1 MSNIIN
7 HPRRCD
13 LSNIF
18 TTQPPTAL
26 DCRPNFAMAIFA
38 CKDETHPHV
47 QTSTQ
52 RLPSRRRKYRQQ
64 PSKRTMSVRC
74 REFHLRITKSG
85 CLYLPLFYWL
95 KHDGKI
101 ISPVWDIRLRPT
113 FYPDHQIFIDKSP
126 INSAVLTRLTTRQGG
141 SIRRSPARAALVQS
155 ALLNIKF
162 WTLSDKSQTA
172 VIAA

>member
-18 TTQPPTAL
+18 ATQPPTAL
-26 DCRPNFAMAIFA
+26 DCRPNFAMAFFA

-47 QTSTQ
+47 QISTQ

-74 REFHLRITKSG
+74 HEFHLRITRSG
-85 CLYLPLFYWL
+85 CSCLPLFYWL
-95 KHDGKI
+95 KLDGKI
-101 ISPVWDIRLRPT
+101 ILPVWGIRLRPT
-113 FYPDHQIFIDKSP
+113 FYPDHQIFIDKKPDYFGCANETHNTTGRKYSP
-126 INSAVLTRLTTRQGG
+126 KPSASGPSSVC
-141 SIRRSPARAALVQS
+141 S
-155 ALLNIKF
+155 AEH
-162 WTLSDKSQTA
+162 
-172 VIAA
+172 

>member
-26 DCRPNFAMAIFA
+26 DCRPNFAMAFFA

-47 QTSTQ
+47 QISTQ

-74 REFHLRITKSG
+74 HEFHLRITRSG
-85 CLYLPLFYWL
+85 CSCLPLFYWL
-95 KHDGKI
+95 QLDGKI
-101 ISPVWDIRLRPT
+101 ILPVWGIRLQPT
-113 FYPDHQIFIDKSP
+113 FYPDNQIFIDNKPDYFGCANETHNTTGREYSP
-126 INSAVLTRLTTRQGG
+126 KPSASGPSSVC
-141 SIRRSPARAALVQS
+141 S
-155 ALLNIKF
+155 AEH
-162 WTLSDKSQTA
+162 
-172 VIAA
+172 